1 MAKPETVFTNSVHAH
16 LDRATLYWMK
26 NHNEYVG
33 GVFDCWYSGKG
44 EGSTDLWIEYKFVV
58 LPKRDATLVVPD
70 LSSLQTEWGTDRANE
85 GRNVAVIV
93 GCKEGGVYLPP
104 GYWAPL
110 PASEFRRRIL
120 TRKALATL
128 ITEKVCSTL
137 TKSSPR
143 AVKAGNSSRS
153 TT

>member
-1 MAKPETVFTNSVHAH
+1 MSKPETVFINSVHAH
-16 LDRATLYWMK
+16 LKREALYWMK

-120 TRKALATL
+120 TRKALAAL

-137 TKSSPR
+137 TKSPLLEVR
-143 AVKAGNSSRS
+143 AGSSSRS
-153 TT
+153 ST

>member
-1 MAKPETVFTNSVHAH
+1 MAKPETVFINSVHCH
-16 LDRATLYWMK
+16 LALDAVYKMK

-44 EGSTDLWIEYKFVV
+44 EGSTDLWVEYKFVV

-104 GYWAPL
+104 SYWAPL

-120 TRKALATL
+120 TRKALAAL
-128 ITEKVCSTL
+128 ITEKVCSTP

-153 TT
+153 MT

>member
-44 EGSTDLWIEYKFVV
+44 DSSTDLWIEYKFVV

-70 LSSLQTEWGTDRANE
+70 LSAIQAEWGTDRANE

-120 TRKALATL
+120 TRKALAAL

-137 TKSSPR
+137 TKSSPLE
-143 AVKAGNSSRS
+143 AKAGSSSRS
-153 TT
+153 ST